1 MGVFFL
7 NLALLLAAVAIAQVP
22 DLNSLQWKNRVLL
35 LFAPEPSNN
44 QLDRQEGKLKTE
56 QQGLD
61 ERDMKVFEITGHSP
75 EAEALRSHFGVKEDQ
90 FAIVLVGKDGGCKLK
105 KTEPVEVSSLFAKID
120 SMPMRRAEMRKS
132 SEHKSGKP

>member
-7 NLALLLAAVAIAQVP
+7 YLPLLLAAVALAQIP

-35 LFAPEPSNN
+35 LFAPEPGNN
-44 QLDRQEGKLKTE
+44 HLARQEGKLDAE
-56 QQGLD
+56 RQGLD

-75 EAEALRSHFGVKEDQ
+75 EAAALRSRFGVKEDQ
-90 FAIVLVGKDGGCKLK
+90 FAVVLVGKDGGRKLK

-120 SMPMRRAEMRKS
+120 FMPMRRAEMRKS